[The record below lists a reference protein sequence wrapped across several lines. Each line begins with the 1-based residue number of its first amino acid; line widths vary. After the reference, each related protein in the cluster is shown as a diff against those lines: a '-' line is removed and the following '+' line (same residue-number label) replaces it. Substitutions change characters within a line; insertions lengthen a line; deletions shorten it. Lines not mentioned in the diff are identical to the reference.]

1 MCSAA
6 KENSKF
12 LSVPDDVPQVLII
25 GCGYVGRELLAR
37 YQASGWV
44 VTATTRSGRLAS
56 DHGEWVCGSE
66 KSGAVRCLALD
77 LCAPASLA
85 AFRAALDG
93 DAFDAVHVLVPP
105 GPEPERVLLEGPTR
119 LLGIPAIATAR
130 RILLASSTAVYGD
143 RAGAWVSADMP
154 ARADDERGQRL
165 LAAEQAWLTHPAVRV
180 VRLAGL
186 YGPGRLIGA
195 GDLRSG
201 RPLFGDPERWLNL
214 IHVADAATLLVAVAA
229 AEGAARIE
237 LGSDDAPVQR
247 RDWYAGL
254 AAALGLPPPRF
265 DGLTRAD
272 GPRAA
277 SAASRRCDNGPTCR
291 RTGWRPRYPDWQSG
305 LAASIRGSGSG
316 SGSGSGT
323 AAEAGMASR
332 D

>member
-37 YQASGWV
+37 YQAKGCA
-44 VTATTRSGRLAS
+44 VTATTRSGRLDPGQGS
-56 DHGEWVCGSE
+56 RGCDGEE
-66 KSGAVRCLALD
+66 PAAVRSLALD
-77 LCAPASLA
+77 LCDPASIDAFA
-85 AFRAALDG
+85 AAIAGDG
-93 DAFDAVHVLVPP
+93 FDAVHVLVPP
-105 GPEPERVLLEGPTR
+105 GPEPERVLLEGPVR
-119 LLGIPAIATAR
+119 LLRIPAIATAR

-143 RAGAWVSADMP
+143 RAGAWVSADTP
-154 ARADDERGQRL
+154 AKADDERGRRL
-165 LAAEQAWLTHPAVRV
+165 LAAEQAWLSHPAVRV

-186 YGPGRLIGA
+186 YGLGRLIGA

-201 RPLFGDPERWLNL
+201 GPLSGDPERWLNL
-214 IHVADAATLLVAVAA
+214 IHVADAADLLVAVAA
-229 AEGAARIE
+229 GADAARIE

-254 AAALGLPPPRF
+254 AAALDLPPPRF
-265 DGLTRAD
+265 DGITRTD

-305 LAASIRGSGSG
+305 LAASIRGPGEV
-316 SGSGSGT
+316 
-323 AAEAGMASR
+323 AEAGVASR